1 MANFISGIISLTI
14 GVVVLAQVFIVTVKD
29 TYTGDMNTSA
39 GYDCA
44 TLTNCTSPGWTSS
57 EIALWGLLS
66 LIGIAGII
74 YGVMNV
80 FGMA

>member
-1 MANFISGIISLTI
+1 MANFIAGIISLTI
-14 GVVVLAQVFIVTVKD
+14 GVVVLANVFIVTIKS
-29 TYTGDMNTSA
+29 TNTS
-39 GYDCA
+39 
-44 TLTNCTSPGWTSS
+44 GWDSS

-74 YGVMNV
+74 YGVMSV

>member
-14 GVVVLAQVFIVTVKD
+14 GVVVLANVFIVTIKA
-29 TYTGDMNTSA
+29 TNTTGWS
-39 GYDCA
+39 
-44 TLTNCTSPGWTSS
+44 SS

-74 YGVMNV
+74 YGVMSV